1 MQSTMESR
9 KRKATDTPTTTTTT
23 RRVIKRP
30 ATTSRTPTVATT
42 RATAVRAAA
51 IRSQNNI
58 TTTTTTKRKRPAT
71 TTTTHPQRAT
81 ANGDT
86 KSKNNNAAGQQPKPR
101 PHWDIRGRIRDMEE
115 RLQQDQEK
123 IAELEKYRD
132 GLMSTVEDKES
143 EIQEYTRRLGEADAE
158 LKTLEKKHK
167 QEIEDTQ
174 ARCNARIQELE
185 DKQQHRRRQI
195 ANAEMDLEDV
205 KRKMDDAQRNANKAL
220 EEHQAL
226 KKTIDEATDTYKHV
240 EGQLINLKLKVTKAD
255 SLVLER
261 NQRIERLTKEL
272 EQETKKAD
280 ELESKYQDE
289 QRLLQQL
296 SDTIA
301 HYESSAEQERS
312 KKKTSS

>member
-1 MQSTMESR
+1 MESR

-30 ATTSRTPTVATT
+30 ATTTTTSRTPTLATT

-51 IRSQNNI
+51 IRSQNNSTTT

-71 TTTTHPQRAT
+71 T
-81 ANGDT
+81 NGDT
-86 KSKNNNAAGQQPKPR
+86 KSKNNNATGQQPKPR

-123 IAELEKYRD
+123 SMLLYGFAELEKYRD

-143 EIQEYTRRLGEADAE
+143 EIQDYTRRLGEADTE

-195 ANAEMDLEDV
+195 ATAEMDLEDV
-205 KRKMDDAQRNANKAL
+205 KRKMDDAQRNADKAL

-280 ELESKYQDE
+280 ELEAKYQDE

-301 HYESSAEQERS
+301 QYESKAEQERS
-312 KKKTSS
+312 KKKTSSSS